1 MKKKLTRLFSVLLA
15 AVLVLGTLPVSAM
28 GTDVT
33 DPPASAVDD
42 TPAEMTAAEPEEASV
57 VDETPDGEKAQ
68 SGEAEAAATYA
79 SADVQYKIVHL
90 DCGRKYFSKDWIIA
104 LLYEMQNDGYNQLQ
118 LAFGNDGLR
127 FLLDDMSFTA
137 NGTEYSHQT
146 VVSKVEA
153 GNEAQNNSG
162 DPSYLTETEMNEI
175 IDTAKT
181 LDIEIVPL
189 LNLPGHANAILD
201 IANDAYNASGSNN
214 TLNVADS
221 EEART
226 FGMAIFQKY
235 VDYFASKGC
244 KFFNFGADEYAN
256 DATGAFSFSR
266 LNSTQYQAFV
276 SFINDLAGYVISKNM
291 TPRAFNDGFYY
302 SGQNMDANTSL
313 TSTQICYWSP
323 GWGGYNLAAASMIK
337 NNQYSLINTNGDYYY
352 VLGKHDKFTPETQKN
367 DGYQDGVKSAYNTHD
382 SAAYSSASSF
392 DNSVFPTYNTWS
404 QTWGTENVQGTAGSM
419 FCIWC
424 DYPNFETQQE
434 VAANT
439 RLVLRAMAQRMDN
452 QTVSVSDNVV
462 ANGFN
467 ADGTINNTV
476 DDSLI
481 KISVGDSTEAATS
494 GELTVDGTM
503 TLKANK
509 QVDWT
514 TSDASVASIAAS
526 DPEAVM
532 AAAETETV
540 TATAITVTAKK
551 AGSATITATAGNKSA
566 TYAVTVSETGT
577 KTVTVTVGGTYTL
590 EDVDGAYNGDL
601 LPGDPVATV
610 TGVSETQTG
619 SQYYNRVTST
629 SIPSGDYFVSPY
641 SSTYYVDSYGA
652 KLTVEQKDGN
662 YYIKNGAGKYIYP
675 SYNGLIE
682 SDEPG
687 AVRLTSYTQQQNVKY
702 FVIASGRYY
711 LHLDNNKTF
720 SSQAYSQSMYFF
732 EYTGKT
738 TSTITFTG
746 NSVGT
751 TYVTIGGTNYKI
763 TVSPTPLT
771 IEYWITNRKV
781 TGLSL
786 IHI

>member
-28 GTDVT
+28 GTDVA

-42 TPAEMTAAEPEEASV
+42 TPAEVSAAEPEEASV

-68 SGEAEAAATYA
+68 SGEVEAAATYA

-201 IANDAYNASGSNN
+201 IADDAYNESGSNN
-214 TLNVADS
+214 TLDVANSDV
-221 EEART
+221 ARE
-226 FGMAIFQKY
+226 FGKAIFVKY
-235 VDYFASKGC
+235 VDYFAGKGC

-302 SGQNMDANTSL
+302 NGQNMDVCGNLNNT
-313 TSTQICYWSP
+313 QVCYWSS
-323 GWGGYNLAAASMIK
+323 GWPSYPVASASTISGKCHAM
-337 NNQYSLINTNGDYYY
+337 INTNGDFYY
-352 VLGKHDKFTPETQKN
+352 VLGKDDKF
-367 DGYQDGVKSAYNTHD
+367 D
-382 SAAYSSASSF
+382 SDYSFASNF
-392 DNSVFPTYNTWS
+392 TNSGFMGSTISKPV
-404 QTWGTENVQGTAGSM
+404 GSM

-424 DYPNFETQQE
+424 DYPNAETE
-434 VAANT
+434 TKVAQKT

-532 AAAETETV
+532 AAAETGAV
-540 TATAITVTAKK
+540 NATAITVTAKK
-551 AGSATITATAGNKSA
+551 PALQRLLQL
-566 TYAVTVSETGT
+566 
-577 KTVTVTVGGTYTL
+577 L
-590 EDVDGAYNGDL
+590 EIRA
-601 LPGDPVATV
+601 
-610 TGVSETQTG
+610 
-619 SQYYNRVTST
+619 
-629 SIPSGDYFVSPY
+629 
-641 SSTYYVDSYGA
+641 
-652 KLTVEQKDGN
+652 
-662 YYIKNGAGKYIYP
+662 
-675 SYNGLIE
+675 
-682 SDEPG
+682 
-687 AVRLTSYTQQQNVKY
+687 RLM
-702 FVIASGRYY
+702 
-711 LHLDNNKTF
+711 L
-720 SSQAYSQSMYFF
+720 
-732 EYTGKT
+732 
-738 TSTITFTG
+738 
-746 NSVGT
+746 
-751 TYVTIGGTNYKI
+751 
-763 TVSPTPLT
+763 
-771 IEYWITNRKV
+771 
-781 TGLSL
+781 
-786 IHI
+786 

>member
-28 GTDVT
+28 GTDVA

-42 TPAEMTAAEPEEASV
+42 TPAEVSAAEPEEASV
-57 VDETPDGEKAQ
+57 VDETPDGEKDQ
-68 SGEAEAAATYA
+68 SGEAAAAATYA
-79 SADVQYKIVHL
+79 PADVQYKIVHL

-104 LLYEMQNDGYNQLQ
+104 LLYEMKNDGYNQLQ

-127 FLLDDMSFTA
+127 FLLNDMSFTA
-137 NGTEYSHQT
+137 NGATYDNDT
-146 VVSKVEA
+146 VVAKVKE
-153 GNEAQNNSG
+153 GNKAQNSSG
-162 DPSYLTETEMNEI
+162 DESYLTEAEMDEI
-175 IDTAKT
+175 IAKANE
-181 LDIEIVPL
+181 LGIEIVPL

-201 IANDAYNASGSNN
+201 IVDDKYNASGSNN
-214 TLNVADS
+214 TLDVANS
-221 EEART
+221 VEARE
-226 FGMAIFQKY
+226 FGKAIFVKY
-235 VDYFASKGC
+235 VDYFSGKGC

-256 DATGAFSFSR
+256 DASGTFSFSR
-266 LNSTQYQAFV
+266 LNSAQYQTFV
-276 SFINDLAGYVISKNM
+276 SFINDLAGYISEKNM
-291 TPRAFNDGFYY
+291 TPRAFNDGLYY
-302 SGQNMDANTSL
+302 NNRRIDTNEYANITKI
-313 TSTQICYWSP
+313 QCCYWSS
-323 GWGGYNLAAASMIK
+323 GWGSYPVASAPVISS
-337 NNQYSLINTNGDYYY
+337 NNHEMINTNGDFYY
-352 VLGKHDKFTPETQKN
+352 VLGKDDKF
-367 DGYQDGVKSAYNTHD
+367 D
-382 SAAYSSASSF
+382 SDYSYASNF
-392 DNSVFPTYNTWS
+392 TNSGFMGSTISKPV
-404 QTWGTENVQGTAGSM
+404 GSM

-424 DYPNFETQQE
+424 DYPNAETE
-434 VAANT
+434 TKVAQKT

-481 KISVGDSTEAATS
+481 KISIGDSTEAATS

-509 QVDWT
+509 AVDWT

-532 AAAETETV
+532 AAAETETETV
-540 TATAITVTAKK
+540 NATAITVTAKK
-551 AGSATITATAGNKSA
+551 AGSAKITATAGNKSA
-566 TYAVTVSETGT
+566 TYAVTVNDPGT
-577 KTVTVTVGGTYTL
+577 KNVTVTVGGTYTL

-629 SIPSGDYFVSPY
+629 PIPSGDYFVSPY

-682 SDEPG
+682 SD
-687 AVRLTSYTQQQNVKY
+687 
-702 FVIASGRYY
+702 
-711 LHLDNNKTF
+711 
-720 SSQAYSQSMYFF
+720 
-732 EYTGKT
+732 
-738 TSTITFTG
+738 
-746 NSVGT
+746 
-751 TYVTIGGTNYKI
+751 
-763 TVSPTPLT
+763 
-771 IEYWITNRKV
+771 
-781 TGLSL
+781 LSL
-786 IHI
+786 IHISEPTRH